1 MKRNTIV
8 TLTIFAGLALPG
20 MFASAQDFTGK
31 ELYTMYCTQC
41 HGTQGNGKG
50 LNAAT
55 MSVQPRSHID
65 RAEMIARTDEELF
78 KVIEQ
83 GGGSIDKSIL
93 MPAWGGNLSKEKI
106 DLLVSYL
113 RVLCCGEE
121 Q

>member
-1 MKRNTIV
+1 MKSPTI
-8 TLTIFAGLALPG
+8 LTLALSMCLP
-20 MFASAQDFTGK
+20 FLAAPASAQEPAGK
-31 ELYTMYCTQC
+31 DLYAMYCTQC

-50 LNAAT
+50 LNAAR

-93 MPAWGGNLSKEKI
+93 MPAWGGNLSKENI
-106 DLLVSYL
+106 EQLVQHL
-113 RVLCCGEE
+113 RVLCCGE